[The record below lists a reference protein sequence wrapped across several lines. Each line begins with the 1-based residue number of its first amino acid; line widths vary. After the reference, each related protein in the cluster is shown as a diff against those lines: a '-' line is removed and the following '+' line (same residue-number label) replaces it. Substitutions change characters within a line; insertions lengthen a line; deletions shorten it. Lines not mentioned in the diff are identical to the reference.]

1 MAKIKPII
9 DISVLIKA
17 QYPSLKCLNF
27 VEGTGE
33 NGSSEERVH
42 SVLEISL
49 DIPGEK
55 SSGRRNE

>member
-1 MAKIKPII
+1 MAKMKPII

-27 VEGTGE
+27 VAGEGE

-42 SVLEISL
+42 SVREISL
-49 DIPGEK
+49 DIPG
-55 SSGRRNE
+55 